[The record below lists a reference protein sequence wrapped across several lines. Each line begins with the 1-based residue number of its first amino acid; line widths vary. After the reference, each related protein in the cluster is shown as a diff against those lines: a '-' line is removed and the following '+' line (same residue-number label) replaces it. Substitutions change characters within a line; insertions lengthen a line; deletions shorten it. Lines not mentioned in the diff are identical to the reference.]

1 MIKFKN
7 KNMERETE
15 TETETEIRYLTYM
28 SDNTY
33 SCNDGVKH
41 LRYAIQKIMSD
52 AENNKKYLNEIVF
65 ANVIPRVYGCTTTG
79 TNYYV
84 SLIVKRTYY
93 TDMYESLYAF
103 NRALEEKEI
112 KL

>member
-7 KNMERETE
+7 KNIER
-15 TETETEIRYLTYM
+15 ETEIRYLTYM

-52 AENNKKYLNEIVF
+52 AENNKKYLNEIVY
-65 ANVIPRVYGCTTTG
+65 ADVIPYIYGYSETHTI
-79 TNYYV
+79 YYV
-84 SLIVKRTYY
+84 SVIVKRTYY
-93 TDMYESLYAF
+93 KDMYESLYLY
-103 NRALEEKEI
+103 NRALEETEI

>member
-7 KNMERETE
+7 KNVER
-15 TETETEIRYLTYM
+15 ETEIRYLTYITGR
-28 SDNTY
+28 SY
-33 SCNDGVKH
+33 SHNDGVKH
-41 LRYAIQKIMSD
+41 LTNVIQKIMS
-52 AENNKKYLNEIVF
+52 NNDNNGKYLNEIVF

-93 TDMYESLYAF
+93 KDMYESLYAF

>member
-7 KNMERETE
+7 KNMER
-15 TETETEIRYLTYM
+15 ETEIRYLTYM

-52 AENNKKYLNEIVF
+52 AENNK
-65 ANVIPRVYGCTTTG
+65 T
-79 TNYYV
+79 
-84 SLIVKRTYY
+84 
-93 TDMYESLYAF
+93 
-103 NRALEEKEI
+103 I
-112 KL
+112 KIWIRNSRYK